1 MAQRKQETMT
11 EQHILNELYK
21 AQADLEK
28 AQGLVH
34 AYQDV
39 IRSAQHFI
47 DIINLQSENST
58 VSTGGGTFDL
68 AYRDLRAALYSVFD
82 PNGDAR

>member
-1 MAQRKQETMT
+1 MT

-21 AQADLEK
+21 AQGDLDK

-34 AYQDV
+34 TYQDV
-39 IRSAQHFI
+39 IRAAQHLI
-47 DIINLQSENST
+47 DIINLQSDNST
-58 VSTGGGTFDL
+58 ISTGGGTFEL

-82 PNGDAR
+82 PNGDAQ

>member
-1 MAQRKQETMT
+1 MT

-28 AQGLVH
+28 AQSIIH

-39 IRSAQHFI
+39 IRSAQHLV
-47 DIINLQSENST
+47 DIINIQSNNAT
-58 VSTGGGTFDL
+58 ISTGGGTFSL
-68 AYRDLRAALYSVFD
+68 AYSDLRSALHSVFD

>member
-1 MAQRKQETMT
+1 MT

-21 AQADLEK
+21 AQGDLEK

-39 IRSAQHFI
+39 IRAAQHFI
-47 DIINLQSENST
+47 DIINLQSKNST

-68 AYRDLRAALYSVFD
+68 AYRNLRAALHSVFD

>member
-1 MAQRKQETMT
+1 MT

-21 AQADLEK
+21 AEADLEK
-28 AQGLVH
+28 ARGIIH

-39 IRSAQHFI
+39 IRAAQHFV
-47 DIINLQSENST
+47 DIINIQSENST
-58 VSTGGGTFDL
+58 ISTGGGTFDL

-82 PNGDAR
+82 PNGNGR

>member
-1 MAQRKQETMT
+1 MT

-39 IRSAQHFI
+39 IRAAIHLVHI
-47 DIINLQSENST
+47 ADEQSSNAT
-58 VSTGGGTFDL
+58 TTGGGVFNL
-68 AYRDLRAALYSVFD
+68 AYLNLKGALHAVIR
-82 PNGDAR
+82 PNGEAE

>member
-1 MAQRKQETMT
+1 MT
-11 EQHILNELYK
+11 EQHTLNELYK

-28 AQGLVH
+28 AQSIIH
-34 AYQDV
+34 TYQDV

-58 VSTGGGTFDL
+58 ISTGGGTFDL

>member
-1 MAQRKQETMT
+1 MT

-21 AQADLEK
+21 AQGDLEK
-28 AQGLVH
+28 AQSIIH
-34 AYQDV
+34 TYQDV

>member
-1 MAQRKQETMT
+1 MT

-21 AQADLEK
+21 AEADLEK
-28 AQGLVH
+28 ARAIIH

-39 IRSAQHFI
+39 IRAAQHFI
-47 DIINLQSENST
+47 DIINIQSENST
-58 VSTGGGTFDL
+58 ISTGGGTFDL
-68 AYRDLRAALYSVFD
+68 AYRDLRAALHSVFD

>member
-1 MAQRKQETMT
+1 MT

-21 AQADLEK
+21 AQGELEK
-28 AQGLVH
+28 AQNLVH

-39 IRSAQHFI
+39 IRAAMHLVHIADEQSA
-47 DIINLQSENST
+47 NAT
-58 VSTGGGTFDL
+58 TTGGGVFNI
-68 AYRDLRAALYSVFD
+68 AYLNLKGALYAVIH

>member
-1 MAQRKQETMT
+1 MT

-28 AQGLVH
+28 AQGIIR

-39 IRSAQHFI
+39 IRAAQYLV
-47 DIINLQSENST
+47 DIISIQSQNST
-58 VSTGGGTFDL
+58 VSTGGGTFSL
-68 AYRDLRAALYSVFD
+68 AYADLRAALHTVFD
-82 PNGDAR
+82 PNGDGR